1 MIPVGAGSSRPEKPS
16 VAVLPFANMTS
27 DQERKDV
34 TEPAGVAL
42 PVPVFHAALDSVG
55 EAVADIPQPA
65 LVLPDK
71 PSIAVLPCTNM
82 SDVEQDFFADGITED
97 IITALSHYPS
107 LFVVARNSCFTYKG
121 RAIDVRQVACELGV
135 RYVLESSLRRAD
147 NRIRITAQLVEADTG
162 KHAWAEHYD
171 RDLADIFVLQDE
183 ITEAVTTAIAPAIA
197 EAEQKR
203 AMRKPPGNLDAWAAY
218 QRGLWHL
225 GKATT
230 EDNALAQMLF
240 GRAIDLDPNFSGA
253 YVGLA
258 EAQGQTTDFRT
269 DDLAGTLHSAE
280 ALARR
285 AVALDGADA
294 EARSLLA
301 HTLWRRGDYEG
312 ALSEVRRALAI
323 SPNLAYGHATLGAAL
338 IFSGHPKEG
347 LAALERSIRLDPRD
361 PRSAI
366 RLNQRALGL
375 YFSREYAAAVEAA
388 RHAIRSYP
396 DFPNSYRWLAAALG
410 QRGGI
415 EEANEALHKAI
426 AVAPAAFQSSVHS
439 RVPWMRPE
447 DHAHMLEGLR
457 KACGADRDLIETLY
471 PGRGDQ
477 VTGEVLGAGEQEV
490 LGMATTVALP
500 DKPSIAVLPFQNMSG
515 DPEQE
520 YFADGMVEEII
531 TALSRIRWL
540 FVVARNSSF
549 IYKGQTPDVKRV
561 GHELGV
567 RYVLEGSVRKAGG
580 CVRITAQLIDATNGA
595 HLWADHFD
603 GLLEDVFDLQDKVAS
618 SVAGVIE
625 PALQAAETARS
636 ADRPTNDLTAY
647 DLYLRAYQIALS
659 SSARYAEALRLL
671 ELAIN
676 RDPHYGPALAWAA
689 FCCHRV
695 LLDGRSEDPAAHRLK
710 GTDYARR
717 ALEVAGD
724 DPAILANAAYTL
736 GYLGE
741 DIGATLELVDRA
753 LALNPSFARGWFISG
768 VLRLYAGQP
777 EIAIEHAEASLRL
790 SPRARVGWA
799 LLTIGAAHFYARRF
813 DQAVPKLLLAIQED
827 ASLPNPY
834 RYLAACYAHMGRLDE
849 ARVIV
854 ARLQAVTSVVIP
866 DLTYLRNAEHREFY
880 RSGLRLAAGEA
891 A

>member
-1 MIPVGAGSSRPEKPS
+1 M
-16 VAVLPFANMTS
+16 
-27 DQERKDV
+27 
-34 TEPAGVAL
+34 
-42 PVPVFHAALDSVG
+42 
-55 EAVADIPQPA
+55 
-65 LVLPDK
+65 
-71 PSIAVLPCTNM
+71 
-82 SDVEQDFFADGITED
+82 
-97 IITALSHYPS
+97 
-107 LFVVARNSCFTYKG
+107 
-121 RAIDVRQVACELGV
+121 
-135 RYVLESSLRRAD
+135 
-147 NRIRITAQLVEADTG
+147 
-162 KHAWAEHYD
+162 
-171 RDLADIFVLQDE
+171 
-183 ITEAVTTAIAPAIA
+183 
-197 EAEQKR
+197 
-203 AMRKPPGNLDAWAAY
+203 
-218 QRGLWHL
+218 
-225 GKATT
+225 
-230 EDNALAQMLF
+230 
-240 GRAIDLDPNFSGA
+240 
-253 YVGLA
+253 
-258 EAQGQTTDFRT
+258 
-269 DDLAGTLHSAE
+269 
-280 ALARR
+280 
-285 AVALDGADA
+285 
-294 EARSLLA
+294 
-301 HTLWRRGDYEG
+301 
-312 ALSEVRRALAI
+312 
-323 SPNLAYGHATLGAAL
+323 
-338 IFSGHPKEG
+338 
-347 LAALERSIRLDPRD
+347 
-361 PRSAI
+361 
-366 RLNQRALGL
+366 
-375 YFSREYAAAVEAA
+375 
-388 RHAIRSYP
+388 
-396 DFPNSYRWLAAALG
+396 
-410 QRGGI
+410 
-415 EEANEALHKAI
+415 
-426 AVAPAAFQSSVHS
+426 
-439 RVPWMRPE
+439 
-447 DHAHMLEGLR
+447 
-457 KACGADRDLIETLY
+457 
-471 PGRGDQ
+471 
-477 VTGEVLGAGEQEV
+477 
-490 LGMATTVALP
+490 
-500 DKPSIAVLPFQNMSG
+500 
-515 DPEQE
+515 
-520 YFADGMVEEII
+520 
-531 TALSRIRWL
+531 
-540 FVVARNSSF
+540 
-549 IYKGQTPDVKRV
+549 
-561 GHELGV
+561 
-567 RYVLEGSVRKAGG
+567 LEGSVRKAGG